1 MSATTNRVGVLKSNV
16 PGGTGLVRIRTN
28 PSLSASYVS
37 KPIGT
42 RVTVLV
48 QTGADTDGHT
58 WYQVQYDGTKAG
70 WVRDDV
76 ITILPDTPTPT
87 PTPTPDPSIDD
98 TRLYFETDTRVVR
111 VFDAGS
117 AVLMNVY
124 NKMTKQTEVNRVP
137 ATKLPIN
144 ASSQESFIATQSG
157 RTYQASFV
165 RRGSTQL
172 RITDSATGQDVV
184 AIESG
189 FGARG
194 TDYQRSA

>member
-1 MSATTNRVGVLKSNV
+1 MSDRIGVLKSNV
-16 PGGTGLVRIRTN
+16 PGSTSLVKIRTN
-28 PSLSASYVS
+28 PTLTDSYVS

-42 RVTVLV
+42 RVTILV
-48 QTGADTDGHT
+48 QTGADLDGHT
-58 WYQVQYDGTKAG
+58 WYQVQYDGDQSG

-87 PTPTPDPSIDD
+87 PNPTIAD
-98 TRLYFETDTRVVR
+98 TLLYFETDLRQVR
-111 VFDAGS
+111 VFDSGS
-117 AVLMNVY
+117 AILMNVY
-124 NKMTKQTEVNRVP
+124 NKMTQKTEVNRVA
-137 ATKLPIN
+137 ATKLPID
-144 ASSQESFIATQSG
+144 ASLQESYLATQDG

-172 RITDSATGQDVV
+172 RITDSATGRDIE

-194 TDYQRSA
+194 TEYQQTA